1 MKKFNKIVLALGA
14 MTMLASCGK
23 TVTAAEAQEI
33 AASWAIDGAVNVF
46 KTVKT
51 VSKDSKGNKEENVED
66 NATTINVALTAMIT
80 ANKTLVAGLKDAEGC
95 TYKANGKA
103 LELSYKDADK
113 TYVYRINEYGITTY
127 TKTTNSDGSWS
138 EDTITLTKK

>member
-33 AASWAIDGAVNVF
+33 AAGWAVDGAVNVF
-46 KTVKT
+46 KSVKT
-51 VSKDSKGNKEENVED
+51 VMKDSKGNTEENVED
-66 NATTINVALTAMIT
+66 NATAINLALTAAIT
-80 ANKTLVAGLKDAEGC
+80 ANKALVAGLKDAEGC

-103 LELSYKDADK
+103 LELSYKDADV
-113 TYVYRINEYGITTY
+113 TYVYKINEYGITTY
-127 TKTTNSDGSWS
+127 SKTTKADGSWS
-138 EDTITLTKK
+138 EATITLTKK